1 MKKVYLPS
9 NETGAPLS
17 GAVEVN
23 GGGNGLIFVS
33 GQVHADAEL
42 KLHGETIEEKLEIV
56 MGNVKRVLAEAGL
69 TLDDVVQVRVYVT
82 DIKDLP
88 ALNAA
93 YKTYFKDPLPARTAI
108 AVQAL
113 PLGAS
118 LEIDV
123 IAARDQ

>member
-1 MKKVYLPS
+1 M
-9 NETGAPLS
+9 
-17 GAVEVN
+17 EVN
-23 GGGNGLIFVS
+23 GSGNGLIFVS

-56 MGNVKRVLAEAGL
+56 IANVKRDLAEAGL
-69 TLDDVVQVRVYVT
+69 TLESVVAVRVYVI

-123 IAARDQ
+123 IAARG